1 MMKKKPVMATKKPA
15 LLPRRVV
22 ISRYQFGFRVRPGTF
37 RVDPEFHLGPA
48 FRLTN
53 ATGLRVTVTFPDGLE
68 VVDSR
73 GEKVVRFSLPDG
85 HDQDLSVRT
94 RREGRWEYVVS
105 IPDALIEASGH
116 SRPDI
121 EIVK

>member
-1 MMKKKPVMATKKPA
+1 
-15 LLPRRVV
+15 VV

-53 ATGLRVTVTFPDGLE
+53 ATGLRVTVTFPDDLDIQ
-68 VVDSR
+68 DSR
-73 GEKVVRFSLPDG
+73 SRKAVRVVLPNGGSEDFT
-85 HDQDLSVRT
+85 VKT
-94 RREGRWEYVVS
+94 RRPGRWEYTVS

-121 EIVK
+121 EIVR